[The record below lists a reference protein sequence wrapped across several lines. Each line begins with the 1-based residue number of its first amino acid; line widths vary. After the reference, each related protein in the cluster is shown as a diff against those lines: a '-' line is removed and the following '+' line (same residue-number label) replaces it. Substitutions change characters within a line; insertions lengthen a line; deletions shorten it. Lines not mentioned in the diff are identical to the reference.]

1 MLVFVAELIERLDAV
16 LQAPYVAEA
25 GIGGGDD
32 FGAHGVRRD
41 GEVKA
46 VVLAGHRHSVHA
58 GLYHG
63 FEVTLRAGGVF
74 HAVAYVVG
82 AFEVY
87 SLGVV
92 GDGGGANFAYDV
104 EHAVIRI
111 HGVVEV
117 DGRVVEA
124 VFVAE
129 VAFFQFDNPL
139 HQGVVQL
146 EPEFRMVCIIV
157 CHFS

>member
-1 MLVFVAELIERLDAV
+1 M
-16 LQAPYVAEA
+16 
-25 GIGGGDD
+25 
-32 FGAHGVRRD
+32 
-41 GEVKA
+41 
-46 VVLAGHRHSVHA
+46 
-58 GLYHG
+58 
-63 FEVTLRAGGVF
+63 
-74 HAVAYVVG
+74 VG